1 VKRIE
6 VRTLIM
12 SAAAFVL
19 LAAAAP
25 KSPKPVKLPKGPG
38 SELVRAKCGMC
49 HVLPVVIA
57 KRKTEDAWAQTVDQ
71 MISRGAKVS
80 DEDYDIIVDYLAKN
94 FGVTK

>member
-1 VKRIE
+1 VKP
-6 VRTLIM
+6 VLLRTLILTATALAFV
-12 SAAAFVL
+12 AAAT
-19 LAAAAP
+19 P
-25 KSPKPVKLPKGPG
+25 KALKPVKLPKGPG

-49 HVLPVVIA
+49 HILPVVIA

-80 DEDYDIIVDYLAKN
+80 DEEYDIVVTYLAKY